1 MANIEGI
8 CRDVCEAPEFVTIVT
23 IADDGAELANNK
35 QVQAA
40 YLGI

>member
-23 IADDGAELANNK
+23 IADDG
-35 QVQAA
+35 VT
-40 YLGI
+40 